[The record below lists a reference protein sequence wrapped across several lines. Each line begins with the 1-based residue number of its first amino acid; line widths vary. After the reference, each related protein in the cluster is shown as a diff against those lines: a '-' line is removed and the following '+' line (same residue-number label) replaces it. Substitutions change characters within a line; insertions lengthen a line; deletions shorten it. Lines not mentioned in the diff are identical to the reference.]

1 MSDFIIK
8 IMNSDSKQGNSE
20 KKQIKN
26 PIIKLQTNDQAW
38 GAPTAKPVVL
48 LQEKVE
54 RYMKQHTNNELQLKI
69 LEDWLKK

>member
-26 PIIKLQTNDQAW
+26 PIIKLQTND
-38 GAPTAKPVVL
+38 
-48 LQEKVE
+48 
-54 RYMKQHTNNELQLKI
+54 
-69 LEDWLKK
+69 